1 MPSGPF
7 MPAPSITLPDE
18 SALRAALEDTSWM
31 NLTHPGS
38 WLVRSQYLI
47 DLIYEISRRQ
57 FPYNSDVQREAEKR
71 LGIPQQDDNGSPL
84 SRLVYNAQGFRRS
97 DELRAE
103 GFEPLT
109 ADLLR
114 RAFDAK
120 SQIELQ
126 GENALGLTVRNLLNV
141 REIRGNLYAM
151 KPRAKKYA
159 VSVQGQPARVAV
171 K

>member
-1 MPSGPF
+1 MINGPF
-7 MPAPSITLPDE
+7 TPAPSITLPDE
-18 SALRAALEDTSWM
+18 SALRAALVDTSWM
-31 NLTHPGS
+31 DLPYPNS

-47 DLIYEISRRQ
+47 DLISEISQREY
-57 FPYNSDVQREAEKR
+57 PYNAVVQREAEKR
-71 LGIPQQDDNGSPL
+71 LGIARQNDNNSPL
-84 SRLVYNAQGFRRS
+84 SRLVYSAQGFRRN

-109 ADLLR
+109 AELLR

-120 SQIELQ
+120 AQIELQ
-126 GENALGLTVRNLLNV
+126 GENALGGTVRNLLNV
-141 REIRGNLYAM
+141 REIQGNLYAM